1 MKISLF
7 VLIALFSF
15 VSATATCEFNIS
27 VPYYNQILG
36 IENVCYSSSCLEDNL
51 ELYPHGCSLTFN
63 VKVHSNNT
71 VTPEVIVDCDTRSPG
86 APEGRCLKDT
96 DCLVKNTRCL
106 TEFPQLNGYYYCG

>member
-1 MKISLF
+1 MS
-7 VLIALFSF
+7 SF

-27 VPYYNQILG
+27 VPIITKFC

-71 VTPEVIVDCDTRSPG
+71 VTEVIVDCDIRSPG
-86 APEGRCLKDT
+86 VRRKMFKDT

-106 TEFPQLNGYYYCG
+106 TEFLNLTGTITADNFIIVFSN